1 MISFIKKNLK
11 EIKNQ
16 IKEFNQK
23 ILLLLAN
30 GFEILE
36 ASVFIDVMGWNLE
49 EGDNSTKLFSCG
61 LRKEVNSSFN
71 QKFTVNYLVNEV
83 DIDLFDALVIPGG
96 FKNYGYYEDAYNI
109 EFLKIIRE
117 FNSQNKIIASVC
129 VGALPLVKSGILK
142 NINATTYN
150 QTEYRQILKNNGV
163 VVSNEEIVIDDNL
176 ITSNG
181 PSTSV
186 EVAFMLLERLTS
198 KGNTLQVRKLMGF

>member
-1 MISFIKKNLK
+1 MKQK
-11 EIKNQ
+11 
-16 IKEFNQK
+16 K

-36 ASVFIDVMGWNLE
+36 ASAFIDVMGWNLE
-49 EGDNSTKLFSCG
+49 EGDNSTKLYSCG

-71 QKFTVNYLVNEV
+71 QKFVVNYLVNEV
-83 DIDLFDALVIPGG
+83 DIDSFNTLVIPGG

-117 FNSQNKIIASVC
+117 FRSQNKIIASVC
-129 VGALPLVKSGILK
+129 VGALPLAKSGILK
-142 NINATTYN
+142 NKNATTYN

-163 VVSNEEIVIDDNL
+163 VVSNEQIVIDDNL

-181 PSTSV
+181 PSTAI
-186 EVAFMLLERLTS
+186 EVAFILLKRLTS
-198 KGNTLQVRKLMGF
+198 NENTLQVRKLMGF

>member
-1 MISFIKKNLK
+1 LK
-11 EIKNQ
+11 QK
-16 IKEFNQK
+16 K

-36 ASVFIDVMGWNLE
+36 ASAFIDVMGWNLE
-49 EGDNSTKLFSCG
+49 EGDNSTKLYSCG

-71 QKFTVNYLVNEV
+71 QKFVVNYLVNEV
-83 DIDLFDALVIPGG
+83 DIDSFNTLVIPGG

-117 FNSQNKIIASVC
+117 FRSQNKIIASVC
-129 VGALPLVKSGILK
+129 VGALPLAKSGILK
-142 NINATTYN
+142 NKNATTYN

-163 VVSNEEIVIDDNL
+163 VVSNEQIVIDDNL

-181 PSTSV
+181 PSTAI
-186 EVAFMLLERLTS
+186 EVAFILLKRLTS
-198 KGNTLQVRKLMGF
+198 KENTIQVRKLMGF

>member
-1 MISFIKKNLK
+1 LK
-11 EIKNQ
+11 H
-16 IKEFNQK
+16 QK

-36 ASVFIDVMGWNLE
+36 ASAFIDIMGWNLE

-71 QKFTVNYLVNEV
+71 QKFIVNYLVNEV
-83 DIDLFDALVIPGG
+83 DIDSFDALVIPGG

-129 VGALPLVKSGILK
+129 VGALPLAKSGILK
-142 NINATTYN
+142 NKNATTYN

-163 VVSNEEIVIDDNL
+163 VISNEQIEIDDNL

-181 PSTSV
+181 PSTAV
-186 EVAFMLLERLTS
+186 EVAFKLLGRLTS
-198 KGNTLQVRKLMGF
+198 KENTLQVRKLMGY

>member
-1 MISFIKKNLK
+1 MV
-11 EIKNQ
+11 
-16 IKEFNQK
+16 
-23 ILLLLAN
+23 N

-36 ASVFIDVMGWNLE
+36 ASAFVDVMGWNLE

-71 QKFTVNYLVNEV
+71 QKFIVNYLVNEV
-83 DIDLFDALVIPGG
+83 DIDSFDALVIPGG

-129 VGALPLVKSGILK
+129 VGALPLAKSGILK
-142 NINATTYN
+142 NKNATTYN
-150 QTEYRQILKNNGV
+150 QTEYRQKLKNFGV
-163 VVSNEEIVIDDNL
+163 IVSNHRIEIDDNL

-186 EVAFMLLERLTS
+186 EVAFILLERLTS
-198 KGNTLQVRKLMGF
+198 KENTIKVRKLMGF